1 MIEVL
6 EPERMWTEL
15 DDLFAGAYR
24 AAGWITPTDY
34 LYARQGEPVPALST
48 YGALGWRPPAR

>member
-48 YGALGWRPPAR
+48 YGALGWRPAR